1 MAGTGAYAMPADMPF
16 VSKKPLKRTMSRQAK
31 EYFDYMNSREVEL
44 FEDEITGELF
54 SRTTDLT
61 TGRTIIRKC
70 IYTDED

>member
-44 FEDEITGELF
+44 FEDEITVSCFRSFYAINSIKSAGLF
-54 SRTTDLT
+54 
-61 TGRTIIRKC
+61 KK
-70 IYTDED
+70 

>member
-1 MAGTGAYAMPADMPF
+1 
-16 VSKKPLKRTMSRQAK
+16 MSRQAK